1 MMVHGIVFL
10 MCFLIV
16 HLCWLLGP
24 YVLENRYIRRKQ
36 LSILETN
43 WSILS
48 ACHAGCLGDYR
59 VYSGWNVPG
68 ASTAYYYDG
77 SDSPEATN
85 GSSWFWVLLAQTFSL
100 TSSSRYEFYSRALC
114 NTGNIPVTSSALA
127 LVLPNRYTTD
137 VGQHTCPGG

>member
-24 YVLENRYIRRKQ
+24 SVLENRYIRRKQ

-48 ACHAGCLGDYR
+48 ACHAGCLVNHPTPVGSVSLPSASFPAGFVSR
-59 VYSGWNVPG
+59 SRIRTFGSACEPNTESSQPG
-68 ASTAYYYDG
+68 CVSL
-77 SDSPEATN
+77 PP
-85 GSSWFWVLLAQTFSL
+85 VLITWD
-100 TSSSRYEFYSRALC
+100 
-114 NTGNIPVTSSALA
+114 I
-127 LVLPNRYTTD
+127 
-137 VGQHTCPGG
+137 